1 MYSRRDRIVA
11 ILVLLPSIVLLG
23 VFVYW
28 FIGQNVYFSLTDWGT
43 GAALAKTPQLSFVG
57 LDNYANLFT
66 GFLETRFRQD
76 LVNVFFFTL
85 LFVGG
90 ALGLGLLFA
99 IFLDREIHA
108 EGVVRT
114 IFLYPM
120 ALSFIVTGTI
130 WRWLFNPSG
139 GLNELPEVFGL
150 SQLQFGWLNSNA
162 QYLQFNWQ
170 DLPMVT
176 ALVVGI
182 AFALI
187 AVHRW
192 RHASRRAAVSVGI
205 PAVLLL
211 AYYLWGDAI
220 TPETFALPFS
230 ETHGFNVALIGVV
243 IAAAWQFSGYTMA
256 LYLAGMRGVSDD
268 VRESAEIDGCNI
280 VQFYRFVIL
289 PLVKPITL
297 SALIILGHISL
308 KTFALVFVMTGPD
321 YPPTDLPS
329 VLMFVKTFRSNLFA
343 EGAAIAVVLFVLV
356 ALVVVP
362 YLVSALRERAAT

>member
-1 MYSRRDRIVA
+1 MHSRRDRIIAVLA
-11 ILVLLPSIVLLG
+11 LLPSIVLLG

-43 GAALAKTPQLSFVG
+43 QAALAENPQLDFIG

-66 GFLETRFRQD
+66 GILESRFRQD

-99 IFLDREIHA
+99 VFLDRNIHG

-120 ALSFIVTGTI
+120 SLSFIVTGTI

-139 GLNELPEVFGL
+139 GINELPEVFGL
-150 SQLQFGWLNSNA
+150 AQLQFGWLNSRT
-162 QYLQFNWQ
+162 QLLQFNWQ

-176 ALVVGI
+176 ALVVAVVLAI
-182 AFALI
+182 I
-187 AVHRW
+187 AVQNW
-192 RHASRRAAVSVGI
+192 RHTSPRSALSTGI
-205 PAVLLL
+205 PALLL
-211 AYYLWGDAI
+211 FAYYLWGDAF
-220 TPETFALPFS
+220 TPPALAFDEP
-230 ETHGFNVALIGVV
+230 HGFNLALVGVV

-256 LYLAGMRGVSDD
+256 LYLAGMRGVSDE
-268 VRESAEIDGCNI
+268 VRESAAIDGCNVI
-280 VQFYRFVIL
+280 QLYRFVVL

-343 EGAAIAVVLFVLV
+343 EGAAIAVILFVLV
-356 ALVVVP
+356 AVVVVP
-362 YLVSALRERAAT
+362 YLISALKERAAT